1 MRGGPAPR
9 DAPDPGA
16 PLGACRQGAGAP
28 RTAAVRCGPG
38 WSSAKPFKIPVPPSQ
53 RAFAVPID
61 LDDLVVLEDQTL
73 GPDEESLLELVFPES
88 FYVVGTEG
96 NYLTTVNNLE
106 LFGRVLELIGK
117 DTELD
122 DPAFREEVDV
132 ILEEADDLAQED
144 YDEAIERD
152 IGDADEDFEEEKED
166 DRER

>member
-1 MRGGPAPR
+1 M
-9 DAPDPGA
+9 
-16 PLGACRQGAGAP
+16 
-28 RTAAVRCGPG
+28 
-38 WSSAKPFKIPVPPSQ
+38 
-53 RAFAVPID
+53 D

-106 LFGRVLELIGK
+106 LFQRVVELIGK
-117 DTELD
+117 DTDLD

-144 YDEAIERD
+144 YDEAVERD

>member
-1 MRGGPAPR
+1 VAM
-9 DAPDPGA
+9 
-16 PLGACRQGAGAP
+16 
-28 RTAAVRCGPG
+28 
-38 WSSAKPFKIPVPPSQ
+38 
-53 RAFAVPID
+53 D

-73 GPDEESLLELVFPES
+73 GPDEESLLELVFPAS

-106 LFGRVLELIGK
+106 LFGRVVELIGR

-144 YDEAIERD
+144 YDEAVERD
-152 IGDADEDFEEEKED
+152 IGDADDDFEEEKED

>member
-1 MRGGPAPR
+1 M
-9 DAPDPGA
+9 
-16 PLGACRQGAGAP
+16 
-28 RTAAVRCGPG
+28 TM
-38 WSSAKPFKIPVPPSQ
+38 
-53 RAFAVPID
+53 D

-73 GPDEESLLELVFPES
+73 GPDEESLLELVFPAS

-106 LFGRVLELIGK
+106 LFGRVVELIGK
-117 DTELD
+117 DTDLD

-144 YDEAIERD
+144 YDEAVERD

>member
-1 MRGGPAPR
+1 M
-9 DAPDPGA
+9 
-16 PLGACRQGAGAP
+16 
-28 RTAAVRCGPG
+28 
-38 WSSAKPFKIPVPPSQ
+38 
-53 RAFAVPID
+53 PID

-106 LFGRVLELIGK
+106 LFGRVVELIGK

-144 YDEAIERD
+144 YDEAVERD

>member
-1 MRGGPAPR
+1 M
-9 DAPDPGA
+9 
-16 PLGACRQGAGAP
+16 
-28 RTAAVRCGPG
+28 TM
-38 WSSAKPFKIPVPPSQ
+38 
-53 RAFAVPID
+53 D

-106 LFGRVLELIGK
+106 LFQRVVELIGK
-117 DTELD
+117 DTNLD
-122 DPAFREEVDV
+122 DADFREDVDV

-144 YDEAIERD
+144 YDEAVERD

>member
-1 MRGGPAPR
+1 M
-9 DAPDPGA
+9 
-16 PLGACRQGAGAP
+16 
-28 RTAAVRCGPG
+28 
-38 WSSAKPFKIPVPPSQ
+38 
-53 RAFAVPID
+53 D

-73 GPDEESLLELVFPES
+73 GPDEESLLGLVFPES

-106 LFGRVLELIGK
+106 LFGRVVELIGK

-144 YDEAIERD
+144 YDEAVERD
-152 IGDADEDFEEEKED
+152 IGDADDDFEEEKED

>member
-1 MRGGPAPR
+1 M
-9 DAPDPGA
+9 
-16 PLGACRQGAGAP
+16 
-28 RTAAVRCGPG
+28 
-38 WSSAKPFKIPVPPSQ
+38 
-53 RAFAVPID
+53 D
-61 LDDLVVLEDQTL
+61 LDDLVVLEDQTF

-106 LFGRVLELIGK
+106 LFGRVVELIGK

-144 YDEAIERD
+144 YDEAVERD

>member
-1 MRGGPAPR
+1 M
-9 DAPDPGA
+9 
-16 PLGACRQGAGAP
+16 
-28 RTAAVRCGPG
+28 
-38 WSSAKPFKIPVPPSQ
+38 
-53 RAFAVPID
+53 D

-73 GPDEESLLELVFPES
+73 GPDEESLLELLFPES

-106 LFGRVLELIGK
+106 LFGRVVELIGK
-117 DTELD
+117 DTDLD

-144 YDEAIERD
+144 YDEAVERD

-166 DRER
+166 DREL

>member
-1 MRGGPAPR
+1 M
-9 DAPDPGA
+9 
-16 PLGACRQGAGAP
+16 
-28 RTAAVRCGPG
+28 
-38 WSSAKPFKIPVPPSQ
+38 
-53 RAFAVPID
+53 D

-73 GPDEESLLELVFPES
+73 GPDEDSLLELVFPES

-106 LFGRVLELIGK
+106 LFGRVVELIGK

-122 DPAFREEVDV
+122 DRAFREEVDV

-144 YDEAIERD
+144 YDEAVERD

>member
-1 MRGGPAPR
+1 M
-9 DAPDPGA
+9 
-16 PLGACRQGAGAP
+16 
-28 RTAAVRCGPG
+28 TM
-38 WSSAKPFKIPVPPSQ
+38 
-53 RAFAVPID
+53 D

-73 GPDEESLLELVFPES
+73 GPDEDSLLELVFPES

-144 YDEAIERD
+144 YDEAVERD

>member
-1 MRGGPAPR
+1 M
-9 DAPDPGA
+9 
-16 PLGACRQGAGAP
+16 
-28 RTAAVRCGPG
+28 
-38 WSSAKPFKIPVPPSQ
+38 
-53 RAFAVPID
+53 D

-73 GPDEESLLELVFPES
+73 GPDEDSLLELVFPES

-106 LFGRVLELIGK
+106 LFGRVVELSDK
-117 DTELD
+117 DTDLD

-144 YDEAIERD
+144 YDEAVERD
-152 IGDADEDFEEEKED
+152 IGDADEDFEEDKED

>member
-1 MRGGPAPR
+1 VTM
-9 DAPDPGA
+9 
-16 PLGACRQGAGAP
+16 
-28 RTAAVRCGPG
+28 
-38 WSSAKPFKIPVPPSQ
+38 
-53 RAFAVPID
+53 D

-73 GPDEESLLELVFPES
+73 GPDEDSLLELVFPES

-144 YDEAIERD
+144 YDEAVERD

>member
-1 MRGGPAPR
+1 M
-9 DAPDPGA
+9 
-16 PLGACRQGAGAP
+16 
-28 RTAAVRCGPG
+28 TM
-38 WSSAKPFKIPVPPSQ
+38 
-53 RAFAVPID
+53 D

-106 LFGRVLELIGK
+106 LFQRVVELIGK
-117 DTELD
+117 DTNLD
-122 DPAFREEVDV
+122 DTDFREEVDV

-144 YDEAIERD
+144 YDEAVERD

>member
-1 MRGGPAPR
+1 M
-9 DAPDPGA
+9 
-16 PLGACRQGAGAP
+16 
-28 RTAAVRCGPG
+28 
-38 WSSAKPFKIPVPPSQ
+38 
-53 RAFAVPID
+53 PID

>member
-1 MRGGPAPR
+1 VTM
-9 DAPDPGA
+9 
-16 PLGACRQGAGAP
+16 
-28 RTAAVRCGPG
+28 
-38 WSSAKPFKIPVPPSQ
+38 
-53 RAFAVPID
+53 D
-61 LDDLVVLEDQTL
+61 LDDLVVLEDQTF

-106 LFGRVLELIGK
+106 LFGRVVELIGK

-144 YDEAIERD
+144 YDEAVERD

>member
-1 MRGGPAPR
+1 M
-9 DAPDPGA
+9 
-16 PLGACRQGAGAP
+16 
-28 RTAAVRCGPG
+28 TM
-38 WSSAKPFKIPVPPSQ
+38 
-53 RAFAVPID
+53 D

-73 GPDEESLLELVFPES
+73 GPDEESLLELLFPES

-106 LFGRVLELIGK
+106 LFGRVVELIGK
-117 DTELD
+117 DTDLD

-144 YDEAIERD
+144 YDEAVERD

-166 DRER
+166 DREL

>member
-1 MRGGPAPR
+1 M
-9 DAPDPGA
+9 
-16 PLGACRQGAGAP
+16 
-28 RTAAVRCGPG
+28 TM
-38 WSSAKPFKIPVPPSQ
+38 
-53 RAFAVPID
+53 D
-61 LDDLVVLEDQTL
+61 LDDLVVLEDQTF

-106 LFGRVLELIGK
+106 LFGRVVELIGK

-144 YDEAIERD
+144 YDEAVERD

>member
-1 MRGGPAPR
+1 M
-9 DAPDPGA
+9 
-16 PLGACRQGAGAP
+16 
-28 RTAAVRCGPG
+28 
-38 WSSAKPFKIPVPPSQ
+38 
-53 RAFAVPID
+53 D

-106 LFGRVLELIGK
+106 LFQRVVELIGK
-117 DTELD
+117 DTDLD
-122 DPAFREEVDV
+122 DADFREEVDV

-144 YDEAIERD
+144 YDEAVERD

-166 DRER
+166 DREL

>member
-1 MRGGPAPR
+1 
-9 DAPDPGA
+9 
-16 PLGACRQGAGAP
+16 
-28 RTAAVRCGPG
+28 
-38 WSSAKPFKIPVPPSQ
+38 
-53 RAFAVPID
+53 VPID

-73 GPDEESLLELVFPES
+73 GPDEESLLGLVFPES

-106 LFGRVLELIGK
+106 LFGRVVELIGK
-117 DTELD
+117 DTDLD

-144 YDEAIERD
+144 YDEAVERD

>member
-1 MRGGPAPR
+1 VTM
-9 DAPDPGA
+9 
-16 PLGACRQGAGAP
+16 
-28 RTAAVRCGPG
+28 
-38 WSSAKPFKIPVPPSQ
+38 
-53 RAFAVPID
+53 D

-144 YDEAIERD
+144 YDEAVERD